1 MHTYSYV
8 WRPLQLFEAPAARP
22 KKSFEHDKPARPVFF
37 RMTRVPGL
45 LLVFCVVIG
54 SATLSDD
61 LTDILQPAV
70 QQVAQKYSCSVSAS
84 VVVSDNVSASVVA
97 GDVGRNM
104 RRA

>member
-1 MHTYSYV
+1 M
-8 WRPLQLFEAPAARP
+8 QLFEAPSAS
-22 KKSFEHDKPARPVFF
+22 KKAFEHDKPRPVFF

-97 GDVGRNM
+97 GDVGRKGW
-104 RRA
+104 RDLYLTLCWTA